1 MKLSKLVKE
10 ARQLG
15 CETFSVTIDAV
26 AAKNWLKKISYA
38 LIDME
43 LDDELKLRVVTRL
56 LDKSVVVWWDNL
68 KFRFTRPVTW
78 NYFVREFNEQYYTN
92 FHCD

>member
-1 MKLSKLVKE
+1 M
-10 ARQLG
+10 
-15 CETFSVTIDAV
+15 DAV

-68 KFRFTRPVTW
+68 KFRFTKLVTW
-78 NYFVREFNEQYYTN
+78 NYFVREFNEQYCTN